1 MMGVPY
7 DGKTGVFNPVAWQ
20 NSQATYQ
27 GTGALKGSISAESG
41 YTTRFVDVCNAFDRE
56 AVAADAKKY

>member
-1 MMGVPY
+1 MGVPY
-7 DGKTGVFNPVAWQ
+7 DGKTGVFNPAAWR

-41 YTTRFVDVCNAFDRE
+41 YTTRFVDACNAFDRE